1 MATNGQTVYQT
12 GQHSLDG
19 DSIQSY
25 SNVGSEQ
32 KKERRRRREEK
43 IWALLQCQC
52 MNAPQLYKDSKPDS
66 MDTITLDTN
75 FNLLV
80 TE

>member
-1 MATNGQTVYQT
+1 MDRLYIRLGSIHWMATVF
-12 GQHSLDG
+12 SLILMSALNRRKNADEEG
-19 DSIQSY
+19 RRK
-25 SNVGSEQ
+25 SEL
-32 KKERRRRREEK
+32 
-43 IWALLQCQC
+43 ALLQCQC

-80 TE
+80 ME

>member
-1 MATNGQTVYQT
+1 MATNGQTVYQA

-43 IWALLQCQC
+43 I
-52 MNAPQLYKDSKPDS
+52 
-66 MDTITLDTN
+66 
-75 FNLLV
+75 
-80 TE
+80 